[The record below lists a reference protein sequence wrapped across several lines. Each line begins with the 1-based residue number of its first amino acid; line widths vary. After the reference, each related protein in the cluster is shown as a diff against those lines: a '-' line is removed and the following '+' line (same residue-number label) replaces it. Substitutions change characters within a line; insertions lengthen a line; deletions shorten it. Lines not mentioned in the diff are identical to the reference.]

1 MAFGSGTPAQAGKA
15 TVKYGSQNDTDG
27 LFVGRTVSEVRG
39 SRAAAW
45 NIPTDARAYR
55 GRDTVGDDYVIKAGD
70 TIEFARRMG
79 EKG

>member
-1 MAFGSGTPAQAGKA
+1 MAFGQGTAAQAGKA

-27 LFVGRTVSEVRG
+27 LFVGRSVQEVRA

-45 NIPTDARAYR
+45 NIPSDARAYR
-55 GRDTVGDDYVIKAGD
+55 GRDTVGDDYIIKAGD

>member
-1 MAFGSGTPAQAGKA
+1 MAFGTGTAASAGKA
-15 TVKYGSQNDTDG
+15 QVKYGSSNETDA
-27 LFVGRTVSEVRG
+27 LFVGRTVQEVRV

-45 NIPTDARAYR
+45 NIPADARAYR
-55 GRDTVGDDYVIKAGD
+55 GRDVVADDYVIKAGD